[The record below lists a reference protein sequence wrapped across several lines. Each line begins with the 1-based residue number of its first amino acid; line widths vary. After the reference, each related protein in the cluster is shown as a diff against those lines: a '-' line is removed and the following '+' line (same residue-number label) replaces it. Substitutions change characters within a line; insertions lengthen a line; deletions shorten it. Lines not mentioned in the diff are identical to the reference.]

1 MSLEWTLVA
10 GWIAASGLTGFIL
23 MGVDKSRA
31 LDRSWRV
38 PEKTFFSLALAGGA
52 FGILV
57 GSGVFH
63 HKTRKDSFMG
73 VIIVLFIIWIA
84 VLVAFVRYF
93 GAP

>member
-1 MSLEWTLVA
+1 MSLEWTLIA

-31 LDRSWRV
+31 LERARRV
-38 PEKTFFSLALAGGA
+38 SEKSFFSLALAGGA
-52 FGILV
+52 LGILV

-73 VIIVLFIIWIA
+73 VIIILAVIWIA
-84 VLVAFVRYF
+84 VLVVFVRYL